1 MVVNVN
7 KVEKISEPFKHLGTA
22 VVNSITDN
30 GVEVLTAPIN
40 IEYSTVQIANI
51 KAISNDLNNINQ
63 EANPKLVDVKLP
75 IPGVDLTLGS
85 LLDNPMVPTIL
96 NLIPTDPNLT
106 SKDDQQKWDQLMQ
119 MVI

>member
-1 MVVNVN
+1 M
-7 KVEKISEPFKHLGTA
+7 
-22 VVNSITDN
+22 
-30 GVEVLTAPIN
+30 
-40 IEYSTVQIANI
+40 
-51 KAISNDLNNINQ
+51 
-63 EANPKLVDVKLP
+63 DVKLP

-119 MVI
+119 MVGGLVKGLLDKELSF